1 LRVVMVTDS
10 FKPRIGGIESV
21 VCDLARTL
29 SRSMEVY
36 VVTTSKT
43 ARSIYV
49 YEDGVGYVTIKIRS
63 NILNYNG
70 VTLNPSAGVALYKLL
85 RSIDP
90 DVVHGHGTYSTLSIA
105 GALLGS
111 KIAKRASLVTAHSF
125 IGRDTPRYIVEGLEA
140 ALKSVDIVTAVSRAV
155 AEDLV
160 RRLKLRRVAVAYNCL
175 IAGEWRRREDE
186 ALELEGDPVVSSVI
200 RFTYRK
206 NPLALVRVAEALARE
221 APKAKLYIA
230 GDGPLRKPLESRVK
244 ARGLKNTVFLGALS
258 RENVKRLLW
267 ASDVFVLPSKVEA
280 FGISALEAMASRVP
294 VVAFRAGG
302 IPEVVVDGVTGLLAG
317 SEEELARL
325 TVELSLDR
333 DLARRLGLNAELRA
347 REFDCEVI
355 ASRYTLIY
363 RMLLSERCR
372 CKA

>member
-1 LRVVMVTDS
+1 MVTDS

-36 VVTTSKT
+36 IVTTSKT
-43 ARSIYV
+43 AKSVYV
-49 YEDGVGYVTIKIRS
+49 YEDGAGYATIKIKS

-70 VTLNPSAGVALYKLL
+70 VTLNPSTGVALYKLL

-90 DVVHGHGTYSTLSIA
+90 DVVHGHGTYSTLSIV

-125 IGRDTPRYIVEGLEA
+125 IGRDTPRYIVEGLEVV
-140 ALKSVDIVTAVSRAV
+140 LKRVDMVTAVSRAV

-160 RRLKLRRVAVAYNCL
+160 RRLKLRRVAVTYNCL

-206 NPLALVRVAEALARE
+206 NPLALVRVAEVLARE

-280 FGISALEAMASRVP
+280 FGISALEAMASGVP

-333 DLARRLGLNAELRA
+333 SLARRLGLNAELRA

-355 ASRYTLIY
+355 ARRYTLIY
-363 RMLLSERCR
+363 RMLVSERCR

>member
-1 LRVVMVTDS
+1 MRVVMVTDS

-43 ARSIYV
+43 AKSVYV

-85 RSIDP
+85 RFIDP
-90 DVVHGHGTYSTLSIA
+90 DVVHGHGIYSTLSIA

-140 ALKSVDIVTAVSRAV
+140 ALKRVDMVTAVSRAV

-160 RRLKLRRVAVAYNCL
+160 RRLKLRRVAVTYNCL

-294 VVAFRAGG
+294 VVAFKAGG

-333 DLARRLGLNAELRA
+333 DLAKRLGLNAELRA